1 MTITGRI
8 TWRSEV
14 ENYQTRS
21 GEYMTIQRVRITS
34 GADNIVATAFKD
46 TVAMLANINE
56 HMLVSAEVRF
66 AAREWKTADGTVRHN
81 TEASINVIAPL

>member
-8 TWRSEV
+8 SWRSEV

-21 GEYMTIQRVRITS
+21 GEYITIQRVRLTA
-34 GADNIVATAFKD
+34 GADNIIATAFKD

-56 HMLVSAEVRF
+56 HMLVSVDVRF
-66 AAREWKTADGTVRHN
+66 SAREWTATDGKERHN
-81 TEASINVIAPL
+81 TEATINVITPL